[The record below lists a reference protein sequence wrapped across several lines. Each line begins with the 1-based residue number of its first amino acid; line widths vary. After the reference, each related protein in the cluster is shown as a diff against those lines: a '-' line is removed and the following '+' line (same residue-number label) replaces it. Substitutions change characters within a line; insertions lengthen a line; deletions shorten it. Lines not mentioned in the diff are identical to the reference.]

1 MLFYN
6 PTTKSEPDT
15 GSFKLISGVKTL
27 KGDRN
32 VPTPFLDRQ
41 NTPKKLLPSSA
52 RGTRQFQDSA
62 ATPYYSN

>member
-6 PTTKSEPDT
+6 PTTKSEPNT

-41 NTPKKLLPSSA
+41 NTRFQTSSA
-52 RGTRQFQDSA
+52 FGYWDEAISGFSR
-62 ATPYYSN
+62 YSPLLE